1 MDTKQ
6 PLDSLA
12 IFGAAPAFTE
22 KLHVGRPNIG
32 DRARLMER
40 INQILD
46 SKWLTNGGPYVQEF
60 ERRIAD
66 LAQVKHCIAMCNA
79 TIALE
84 ILIRALDLHG
94 EVIVPSFTFVATANA
109 LQWQGITPVFC
120 DLDPR
125 THTLDPNQVEQLIT
139 PRTTGI
145 VGVHLWGQACDV
157 ASLTEIAGR
166 RGLKLIFDSAHA
178 FGCSYQGRMIGAF
191 GNAEVFSFH
200 ATKLIN
206 SLEGGAVV
214 TNDDELARKIRLMK
228 NFGFT
233 SYDQTSYIGINGK
246 MNEVAAAMG
255 LTNLESLDD
264 FIAVNRRNYEL
275 YARELAGLEGIAL
288 LPHPKEEK
296 WNYQYVVLDIDES
309 RTIVTR
315 DELIEI
321 LHRENVLARRYF
333 YPGCHRME
341 PYRSAFP
348 DAGLRLPE
356 TERLANRV
364 LCLPTGTAVEERQIS
379 LISGILRMVLEHRDQ
394 IKRRLNN
401 RTEVGTP

>member
-1 MDTKQ
+1 VE
-6 PLDSLA
+6 SLA
-12 IFGAAPAFTE
+12 
-22 KLHVGRPNIG
+22 
-32 DRARLMER
+32 
-40 INQILD
+40 
-46 SKWLTNGGPYVQEF
+46 
-60 ERRIAD
+60 
-66 LAQVKHCIAMCNA
+66 
-79 TIALE
+79 
-84 ILIRALDLHG
+84 
-94 EVIVPSFTFVATANA
+94 
-109 LQWQGITPVFC
+109 
-120 DLDPR
+120 
-125 THTLDPNQVEQLIT
+125 
-139 PRTTGI
+139 
-145 VGVHLWGQACDV
+145 
-157 ASLTEIAGR
+157 EIAGR

-178 FGCSYQGRMIGAF
+178 FGCSYQARMIGAF

-200 ATKLIN
+200 ATKIVN

-246 MNEVAAAMG
+246 MNEVSAAMG

-275 YARELAGLEGIAL
+275 YARELAGLDGVAL
-288 LPHPKEEK
+288 LPCPDEEK

-341 PYRSAFP
+341 PYRSTFP
-348 DAGLRLPE
+348 EAGLRLPE

-364 LCLPTGTAVEERQIS
+364 LCLPTGTAVVENQIRI
-379 LISGILRMVLEHRDQ
+379 ISAILRLVLQDGDE
-394 IKRRLNN
+394 IKRRLNS
-401 RTEVGTP
+401 RAEVVTS